1 MEGVDT
7 LIGGDKL
14 ILKGLT
20 FHAFHGVV
28 AEERILGQKFFVDI
42 DAWMD
47 LKPAGISDN
56 LSHTF
61 NYIEIYRLVTNKFT
75 TLIKF
80 IEYA

>member
-1 MEGVDT
+1 MEGFDA

-14 ILKGLT
+14 IMRGLI

-28 AEERILGQKFFVDI
+28 AEERILGQ
-42 DAWMD
+42 D

-75 TLIKF
+75 TLIYR
-80 IEYA
+80 ICIS